1 MRRPKS
7 GAASNKKRLGS
18 LIGLAARQWR
28 RAIDLRLQE
37 FELTEAMWM
46 PLVQL
51 ARSIEPMRQR
61 DLAAALSLDSSSLV
75 RILNNLE
82 AAGLIERGANEE
94 DRRAKAI
101 VITAAGRALVERLE
115 RISEDLERELLA
127 GLPPA
132 EAAAAHKVL
141 GHICEKLVQLNDK
154 GKRS

>member
-1 MRRPKS
+1 MRLPKS

-28 RAIDLRLQE
+28 RAVDLRLQE
-37 FELTEAMWM
+37 FDLTEATWV

-51 ARSIEPMRQR
+51 ARSTEPMRQR

-75 RILNNLE
+75 RVLNNLE
-82 AAGLIERGANEE
+82 AAGLVERGANEE

-101 VITAAGRALVERLE
+101 VITAAGRTLVERLE

-127 GLPPA
+127 GLPPS
-132 EAAAAHKVL
+132 EAVATRRVL
-141 GHICEKLVQLNDK
+141 DHVCEKLVRLNDK
-154 GKRS
+154 GTRS